1 MDNLSIARL
10 LTEAADL
17 MELGQE
23 NPFKVRAYRNGAQV
37 VAARTEPVASM
48 NAVQLRALPGIGKDL
63 SAKLEEIARTG
74 TMASL
79 AELRATTP
87 VSLLDI
93 KRLPGI
99 GPATLLA
106 LWKDLGIATPADL
119 ESAIRAGRLRAVR
132 GFGEKK
138 EAALL
143 KALAARTSIV
153 ARHLLP
159 DCRERAAALC
169 AWLSEQVPA
178 SRISIAGGIRRGTE
192 TCTGIDI
199 VAAGPRAA
207 IDAAFR
213 AYSLVEGVEDVNDD
227 VRSAR
232 LWGGM
237 EARLFMT
244 DPETFGV
251 ALLWR
256 TGSEAHIDQLIA
268 RAAEKSVELTAV
280 SLAQGRR
287 TLAATDEEAVYAAL
301 DLAWIAPELREG
313 AGEVDAAARR
323 ELPTLVEL
331 SDLRGDLHM
340 HTTVSDGKVDAEAMA
355 VAARDA
361 GLEYIVITDHS
372 SALPMVNG
380 LDNERALEHAAA
392 IRALD
397 KRISGIRVLAGIECD
412 ILADGRMDLDDE
424 VLKALDFVIGSLHSG
439 LTQPR
444 EVATPRMVK
453 AIEHP
458 WVDMIGH
465 PTGRKLLRRDGA
477 DLDIDVV
484 LDAAARHG
492 VAMEINGQADRLDLR
507 PEHAR
512 KARERGILIAID
524 SDAHSPRG
532 MALKQWG
539 VIMARRAGLSA
550 ADCLNA
556 RPFAAFRKALR
567 RHRN

>member
-1 MDNLSIARL
+1 MDNFSIARL
-10 LTEAADL
+10 LTETADL

-37 VAARTEPVASM
+37 VAALTEPVAAM

-79 AELRATTP
+79 VELRAKTP

-99 GPATLLA
+99 GPATLLT

-119 ESAIRAGRLRAVR
+119 ESAIRSGRLRAVR

-143 KALAARTSIV
+143 KALAARTSTT

-159 DCRERAAALC
+159 DCRERGAALC
-169 AWLSEQVPA
+169 AWLSGQVPA
-178 SRISIAGGIRRGTE
+178 ARVSLAGGVRRGTE
-192 TCTGIDI
+192 TCTGLDI
-199 VAAGPRAA
+199 VAAGPREA

-213 AYSLVEGVEDVNDD
+213 AYSLVETVDEVNDD

-237 EARLFMT
+237 EARLYMSA
-244 DPETFGV
+244 PAAFGA

-256 TGSEAHIDQLIA
+256 TGSEAHLDQLVA
-268 RAAEKSVELTAV
+268 RAAGMSLHLTAV
-280 SLAQGRR
+280 ALARGTQA
-287 TLAATDEEAVYAAL
+287 LDAAEEEAVYAAL
-301 DLAWIAPELREG
+301 DLPWIPPEIREG
-313 AGEVDAAARR
+313 AGEIETAARR
-323 ELPTLVEL
+323 ALPTLIEL

-340 HTTVSDGKVDAEAMA
+340 HTTASDGKVDAEAMA

-372 SALPMVNG
+372 NALPMVNG

-397 KRISGIRVLAGIECD
+397 RRLPGIRVLAGIECD

-424 VLKALDFVIGSLHSG
+424 VLKSLDFVIGSLHSG

-444 EVATPRMVK
+444 DVATPRMLR
-453 AIEHP
+453 AIENP

-477 DLDIDVV
+477 DLDIDAV

-512 KARERGILIAID
+512 KARERGILLAVD

-539 VIMARRAGLSA
+539 IIMARRAGLSA
-550 ADCLNA
+550 AGCLNA
-556 RPFAAFRKALR
+556 RPFAAFTSALR
-567 RHRN
+567 RHRK